1 MPSQPT
7 MADSPFRNVVFTLGA
22 SRMDGMPQEGLPEI
36 ALTGRSNVG
45 KSSLVNAIL
54 GRKAMA
60 RISGTPGKT
69 REINFYRVEDKFN
82 LVDVP
87 GIGYAKVS
95 QTERA
100 RWGKLLERYFRE
112 RKDLRLLV
120 HLVDSRHPVTA
131 IDQSFLMES
140 REWPVPVAIALT
152 KTDKISRNLV
162 DKHTVHLQHTLAGMH
177 LEMPIF
183 PVSAHTGRG
192 LEALREWI
200 AHFAGWNLAKS

>member
-1 MPSQPT
+1 
-7 MADSPFRNVVFTLGA
+7 MADSPFRNVVFALGA
-22 SRMDGMPQEGLPEI
+22 SRVDGMPKDGLPEV

-60 RISGTPGKT
+60 RTSGTPGKT
-69 REINFYRVEDKFN
+69 REINFYRIEDKFH

-100 RWGKLLERYFRE
+100 RWAKLLERYFQERRE
-112 RKDLRLLV
+112 LRLLV

-131 IDQSFLMES
+131 IDQDFLNDA
-140 REWPVPVAIALT
+140 RAWPVPVAIALT
-152 KTDKISRNLV
+152 KTDKISGNLV
-162 DKHTVHLQHTLAGMH
+162 AKHVAHLQQTLAGMH
-177 LEMPIF
+177 LEVPIF
-183 PVSAHTGRG
+183 PVSAHTGKG
-192 LEALREWI
+192 LVALREWI
-200 AHFAGWNLAKS
+200 AHFAGWNTATS

>member
-1 MPSQPT
+1 
-7 MADSPFRNVVFTLGA
+7 MADSPFRNVVFALGA
-22 SRMDGMPQEGLPEI
+22 ARVDGMPKDGLPEI

-60 RISGTPGKT
+60 RTSGTPGKT
-69 REINFYRVEDKFN
+69 REINFYRVEDKFH

-100 RWGKLLERYFRE
+100 RWAKLLERYFRE
-112 RKDLRLLV
+112 RKELQLLV

-131 IDQSFLMES
+131 IDQSFLDDARM
-140 REWPVPVAIALT
+140 WPMPVAIALT
-152 KTDKISRNLV
+152 KTDKIGGNLV
-162 DKHTVHLQHTLAGMH
+162 AKHITILEQTLASMH
-177 LEMPIF
+177 LEVPIF

-192 LEALREWI
+192 LEPLREWI
-200 AHFAGWNLAKS
+200 AHFAGWNLVKS